1 MGAFFEIQ
9 DTIQRITE
17 AIASVIGIDV
27 TVIDENLERVAGTGE
42 YKPLVGKR
50 VPKDSVFEQCLRN
63 YNPFIIDQPRVDT
76 ACLPCES
83 KEICSEYGMICTP
96 ILVDG
101 RAMGVIGL
109 VALSGDQKAQFD
121 KKREDY
127 ITFLNKMASLIS
139 AKINEQKIFDDLLF
153 ANQQIETTI
162 EVMSEGIVTI
172 DDSGKIRFLNRA
184 AKDLLKIDGT
194 ESLIGKHVRSV
205 LPEISV
211 SELFETGAGY
221 SNQEIFFSDPRRTYH
236 LLSSGT
242 PMISEGKILGAVIT
256 LKDFN
261 SLYRSLMNIAR
272 GPEVVSF
279 GDIIGQ
285 EENFLSTK
293 EQARMAARNDSSILI
308 LGESGT
314 GKELFARAI
323 HSESSRT
330 RNSFMAINCS
340 AIPEQLLE
348 SELFGYEGGAFT
360 GAKKGGKFGIFEVA
374 DGGSIFLDEIGD
386 MPLHLQA
393 KLLRFLQERKILKLG
408 SHSPKEVD
416 TRVIAS
422 TNKNLEDMIQ
432 KGLFRADLFYR
443 LNVIPVRIPSLR
455 ERKEDIPLLLE
466 FFLKK
471 YNHLL
476 HKKIEGFTTEV
487 YEILVAY
494 DWPGNVRE
502 LENSVEY
509 AVNFE
514 TTPVV
519 RKSALAPM
527 LKELGDRPR
536 MSLKDKL
543 ERFQAEEIQ
552 RALQQFGS
560 GVVGIEKA
568 ARHLGMSRAT
578 LYRKLGEL
586 QKKV

>member
-1 MGAFFEIQ
+1 MP
-9 DTIQRITE
+9 
-17 AIASVIGIDV
+17 V
-27 TVIDENLERVAGTGE
+27 
-42 YKPLVGKR
+42 
-50 VPKDSVFEQCLRN
+50 
-63 YNPFIIDQPRVDT
+63 YN
-76 ACLPCES
+76 
-83 KEICSEYGMICTP
+83 
-96 ILVDG
+96 
-101 RAMGVIGL
+101 
-109 VALSGDQKAQFD
+109 
-121 KKREDY
+121 
-127 ITFLNKMASLIS
+127 
-139 AKINEQKIFDDLLF
+139 IF
-153 ANQQIETTI
+153 
-162 EVMSEGIVTI
+162 
-172 DDSGKIRFLNRA
+172 
-184 AKDLLKIDGT
+184 
-194 ESLIGKHVRSV
+194 
-205 LPEISV
+205 
-211 SELFETGAGY
+211 
-221 SNQEIFFSDPRRTYH
+221 
-236 LLSSGT
+236 
-242 PMISEGKILGAVIT
+242 
-256 LKDFN
+256 
-261 SLYRSLMNIAR
+261 
-272 GPEVVSF
+272 
-279 GDIIGQ
+279 
-285 EENFLSTK
+285 
-293 EQARMAARNDSSILI
+293 
-308 LGESGT
+308 
-314 GKELFARAI
+314 
-323 HSESSRT
+323 
-330 RNSFMAINCS
+330 
-340 AIPEQLLE
+340 
-348 SELFGYEGGAFT
+348 
-360 GAKKGGKFGIFEVA
+360 
-374 DGGSIFLDEIGD
+374 
-386 MPLHLQA
+386 
-393 KLLRFLQERKILKLG
+393 
-408 SHSPKEVD
+408 
-416 TRVIAS
+416 
-422 TNKNLEDMIQ
+422 MIQ